1 MAQPPVDPDGADP
14 RVPIRLPDG
23 RVGGRPRVVAHRGAS
38 DEVAE
43 HTLGAYRQALA
54 DGAEALECDVRLTRD
69 GHLVCVHDRRLE
81 RTSDGRG
88 VVSTKRLDQLQSL
101 DWGSWKNPWADLDDE
116 ADLPDDS
123 LRTLLTLRELVRFVR
138 DRPERVELFIET
150 KHPTRYSGLVEQ
162 RLVELL
168 DRLGWSAPSAGQPVP
183 PVRVLSYSQLS
194 LRRMR
199 RWAPWV
205 PLAWVV
211 HREVQPRLP
220 RGELPRGFDD
230 VAAYCDLVRQD
241 PDWVRRL
248 HENGHGV
255 YVWVVNTAD
264 DLRLCQDLGVE
275 AVITD
280 RPRFARQILDAQ
292 AAR

>member
-1 MAQPPVDPDGADP
+1 MTPT
-14 RVPIRLPDG
+14 DG
-23 RVGGRPRVVAHRGAS
+23 RVRGRPRVVAHRGSS

-54 DGAEALECDVRLTRD
+54 DGADALECDVRLTRD
-69 GHLVCVHDRRLE
+69 GHLVCLHDRRLE

-101 DWGSWKNPWADLDDE
+101 DWASWKNPWADLDDE

-123 LRTLLTLRELVRFVR
+123 QRRLLTLRELIEMVHAH
-138 DRPERVELFIET
+138 PAPVELLVET

-162 RLVELL
+162 RLVDLL
-168 DRLGWSAPSAGQPVP
+168 TDLGLDPAAGGPAAPL
-183 PVRVLSYSQLS
+183 RVISYSQLS

-211 HREVQPRLP
+211 ERDLPPRLA
-220 RGELPRGFDD
+220 RAELPRGVGN
-230 VAAYCDLVRQD
+230 VAASYDLVRRH
-241 PDWVRRL
+241 PDWVHRM
-248 HENGHGV
+248 HAAGHGV
-255 YVWVVNTAD
+255 YVWVVNSED
-264 DLRLCQDLGVE
+264 GLRLCQQLGVE

-280 RPRFARQILDAQ
+280 RPRFARELLDAE
-292 AAR
+292 AG